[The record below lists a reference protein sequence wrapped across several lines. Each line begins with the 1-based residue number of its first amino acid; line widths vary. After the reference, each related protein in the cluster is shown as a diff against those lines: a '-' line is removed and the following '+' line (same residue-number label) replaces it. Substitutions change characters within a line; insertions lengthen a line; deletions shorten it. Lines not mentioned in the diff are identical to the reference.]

1 MGTALAVCRKQI
13 LRSFSL
19 MVPVLLLL
27 AASIYI
33 VFVSSGRPGTRSDLG
48 LLNNVLSLGLIA
60 FICFGFMA
68 YELQSFRGRYHEEEI
83 LRHMGSAGQALTS
96 ACGLTLLAILILWT
110 ASLGILLFFLCMGSI
125 REFPAFAGHIFAGL
139 AMYCFGPGLIGILAG
154 LSLKPLAR
162 PVSYLIL
169 ALLTLLFSPVLM
181 NIYSGI
187 IIAGIPAARLLDWFA
202 IRAPN
207 ADWIPDG
214 VYGIGMELSR
224 KMLLLFWICLLLLVL
239 YRSQFYRGKGVACKA
254 AVILLAAACLLAG
267 TRFSMRGEDSIVVK
281 ERRIDNSYADL
292 YYYSANPIDPASLS
306 EADFAVSAYDLRL
319 TITSSMR
326 VTAALSVTDP
336 DKDVYRF
343 TLYHGFEVSSV
354 TDIQGA
360 PVDYKRSGDFLDIT
374 GNGSQGYQVRYQ
386 GNAGKYFAND
396 QAAALPGYIPY
407 YPVPGHQSIWNQEH
421 LSFVTSL
428 ETCRAHYKVTVD
440 SPLDICSN
448 LPETGSNVFEGEAGS
463 VSLYGGMLAVREE
476 GGLTYYVSPLDEQGI
491 SRGIAFTADELE
503 AAWDKLAGQIG
514 LEEEL
519 TFRGRKIFMQPISVM
534 GSLSSRECLA
544 VYDDHVILGEIR
556 ATTGQ
561 VCADYLS
568 GKIPDREDQ
577 ALLRDTFL
585 ENLQGFTGEF
595 GVKPSLT
602 DIDLLL
608 KYRSGSEITD
618 PEELDRYVEEAQIVF
633 RDLYA
638 YQSGTLGEEK
648 VNREVYRYLTA
659 SEHDADQVTFLYGLG
674 EKQ

>member
-1 MGTALAVCRKQI
+1 MSTALAVCRKQI
-13 LRSFSL
+13 LRSLSL

-33 VFVSSGRPGTRSDLG
+33 VYISTGKRGTGSDLG
-48 LLNNVLSLGLIA
+48 LLNNVLGLGLIA

-68 YELQSFRGRYHEEEI
+68 YEFQSLRVRYHEEEI
-83 LRHMGSAGQALTS
+83 LRHTGRSDRALTA
-96 ACGLTLLAILILWT
+96 ACGLLLLAILILWT
-110 ASLGILLFFLCMGSI
+110 ACLGGLLTFLCMGSI
-125 REFPAFAGHIFAGL
+125 QEIPAFAGHIFASL
-139 AMYCFGPGLIGILAG
+139 TMYCLGPGLVGILAG
-154 LSLKPLAR
+154 LSLKPFAR

-169 ALLTLLFSPVLM
+169 AFSSLLISPVLM
-181 NIYSGI
+181 NIYSGLT
-187 IIAGIPAARLLDWFA
+187 IAGLPAARLLDWFA
-202 IRAPN
+202 IRTPN
-207 ADWIPDG
+207 ADWVPDG
-214 VYGIGMELSR
+214 VYGIGMELPR
-224 KMLLLFWICLLLLVL
+224 KMLLLFWICLLLLIL
-239 YRSQFYRGKGVACKA
+239 YRTQFYRRKGIVHKLIA
-254 AVILLAAACLLAG
+254 ILLAAACILTG
-267 TRFSMRGEDSIVVK
+267 MRFSMRGEDSMVIK
-281 ERRIDNSYADL
+281 DRRIDNSYADL
-292 YYYSANPIDPASLS
+292 YYYSADSADPAVLS
-306 EADFAVSAYDLRL
+306 EADFSVSAYDLQIR
-319 TITSSMR
+319 ITSSMR

-360 PVDYKRSGDFLDIT
+360 PVDYERSGDFLDIT

-407 YPVPGHQSIWNQEH
+407 YPVPGHQSIWDQEH

-448 LPETGSNVFEGEAGS
+448 LPETGSNAFEGEAGL

-476 GGLTYYVSPLDEQGI
+476 GGLAYYVSPLDEQGI
-491 SRGIAFTADELE
+491 SRGGAFTADELE
-503 AAWDKLAGQIG
+503 SAWDKLAGQIG
-514 LEEEL
+514 LDEEL
-519 TFRGRKIFMQPISVM
+519 SFRGRKIFMQPISVM
-534 GSLSSRECLA
+534 GSLSSQESLA
-544 VYDDHVILGEIR
+544 IYDDHVILGEIR
-556 ATTGQ
+556 ATTDQ
-561 VCADYLS
+561 VCADHLS

-577 ALLRDTFL
+577 ALLRDVFL
-585 ENLQGFTGEF
+585 ECLQGFSGES

-602 DIDLLL
+602 DMDLLL
-608 KYRSGSEITD
+608 RYGSESEIKD

-638 YQSGTLGEEK
+638 YQIGALGEET

-659 SEHDADQVTFLYGLG
+659 PEHDTDQVTFLYELG
-674 EKQ
+674 ER